1 VLERSGWSIAMDSLG
16 GDFAVRPGPAAAGRS
31 KARHGSATPKA
42 QGIPFAAAIENSWF
56 SVVPS
61 ASTAASVARL
71 WREIWRFNAVN
82 ALSAAEEG
90 LATRL
95 PRLMA
100 AVRGIDLD
108 QRLEPRVCAR
118 SAALME
124 AMGKGDG
131 AAVYDILQAWCVDP
145 PESWATQQILT
156 ESIAHHGWEQE
167 LLAEVRG
174 TRVKNVKPLSLFP
187 LLETDLTPLH
197 DAAIEALA
205 LIGAVDPEMHAEIT
219 AHVSLIKLFSGAGVE
234 GFSSPKAF
242 GAIWLRLPEPGQEI
256 AWFLEHLVHECSHLH
271 LNALLA
277 LDPLLVNPQ
286 EIHQAPIRPDPR
298 PLFQVLHGTF
308 VLWRNCRVHRRL
320 VEQFP
325 ELGLQDGLAE
335 FEEQLAR
342 GTEVIATRMRPTDR
356 GRLLLQSF

>member
-1 VLERSGWSIAMDSLG
+1 MDRLG
-16 GDFAVRPGPAAAGRS
+16 RDFAVRPGHASVARSRASAGF
-31 KARHGSATPKA
+31 ATATA
-42 QGIPFAAAIENSWF
+42 QAIPFAAAIDNTWF

-61 ASTAASVARL
+61 ASSATKVARL
-71 WREIWRFNAVN
+71 WREIWRFNALN
-82 ALSAAEEG
+82 AVSSAEAG

-95 PRLMA
+95 PRLVA

-131 AAVYDILQAWCVDP
+131 DAVYDTLQAWSVDP

-156 ESIAHHGWEQE
+156 ESIAHHAWEQE

-174 TRVKNVKPLSLFP
+174 TRVKNVKPLSLYP
-187 LLETDLTPLH
+187 LLETDLKPLH
-197 DAAIEALA
+197 AAAMQALA
-205 LIGAVDPEMHAEIT
+205 LIGSVDAEMHAEIT
-219 AHVSLIKLFSGAGVE
+219 AHVSLIKLFNGGGVE

-242 GAIWLRLPEPGQEI
+242 GAIWLRLPEPGKEI

-277 LDPLLVNPQ
+277 LDPLLINPQ

-325 ELGLQDGLAE
+325 ELGLQDVLAE

-342 GTEVIATRMRPTDR
+342 GQEVIASRMRTTDR

>member
-1 VLERSGWSIAMDSLG
+1 MDSLG

-131 AAVYDILQAWCVDP
+131 AAVYDILQAWCGDP

-156 ESIAHHGWEQE
+156 ESIALHAWERE
-167 LLAEVRG
+167 LLVEVRG
-174 TRVKNVKPLSLFP
+174 TRVQKVAPPSLFP
-187 LLETDLTPLH
+187 LLETDLQSLH
-197 DAAIEALA
+197 DGAMQALA
-205 LIGAVDPEMHAEIT
+205 LIGAVDAEMHAEIT
-219 AHVSLIKLFSGAGVE
+219 AHVSLIKLFNGAGVE

-242 GAIWLRLPEPGQEI
+242 GAIWLRLPEPDKEI
-256 AWFLEHLVHECSHLH
+256 SWFLEHLVHECSHLH

-277 LDPLLVNPQ
+277 LDPLLINPQ
-286 EIHQAPIRPDPR
+286 EIHHAPIRPDPR

-320 VEQFP
+320 VEQYP
-325 ELGLQDGLAE
+325 ELALQDVLAE
-335 FEEQLAR
+335 FEVQLAR
-342 GTEVIATRMRPTDR
+342 GRDVIAAHIRPTER

>member
-1 VLERSGWSIAMDSLG
+1 MDQLG
-16 GDFAVRPGPAAAGRS
+16 RDFAVLPGHASAARPRARS
-31 KARHGSATPKA
+31 GSATA
-42 QGIPFAAAIENSWF
+42 NAEVIPFVPAIDDSWF
-56 SVVPS
+56 SVIPS
-61 ASTAASVARL
+61 ASNAASVARL

-82 ALSAAEEG
+82 AVGAAEAG
-90 LATRL
+90 LSTRL

-108 QRLEPRVCAR
+108 QRLEPRIYAR

-124 AMGKGDG
+124 AMGKGNGD
-131 AAVYDILQAWCVDP
+131 AVYDTLQAWSVDP

-156 ESIAHHGWEQE
+156 ESIAHHAWEQE
-167 LLAEVRG
+167 LLVEVRG
-174 TRVKNVKPLSLFP
+174 TRVKTMKPLSLFP

-197 DAAIEALA
+197 AAAMQALA
-205 LIGAVDPEMHAEIT
+205 LIGAVDAEMHAEIT
-219 AHVSLIKLFSGAGVE
+219 EHVSLIKLFNGVGVE

-242 GAIWLRLPEPGQEI
+242 GAIWLRRPEPGQEI

-277 LDPLLVNPQ
+277 LDPLLTNPQ
-286 EIHQAPIRPDPR
+286 EIHQAPLRPDPR

-308 VLWRNCRVHRRL
+308 VLRRNCRVHRRL
-320 VEQFP
+320 VAQFP
-325 ELGLQDGLAE
+325 ELALQDVLAE

-342 GTEVIATRMRPTDR
+342 GMEVIAARMGPTDR